1 MIEIRYDLGRDT
13 TVKLLRA
20 VGVAVVVLAAMGPSA
35 AADSAQSFRAEYSIS
50 YLGLTLARSNFES
63 TIDDKSFRLQG
74 SLSSAGIAEMF
85 DDTKGTTSASGSFV
99 RGLARPDTFAADYT
113 TGRKAKKI
121 VIGFAGG
128 SVSKTVNIPPPK
140 PRGQDWISVSA
151 SQLRGV
157 ADPLSATLVRADRLE
172 EVCGRTL
179 KVFDGEMRADLSLAL
194 AEKGPVSIGGYEG
207 DAVVCEARFLPVAGF
222 RKGHKSIEYLKNR
235 SKIRITFAPL
245 GTTGVYAPIRATIG
259 TRIGTITISA
269 RGLKQIR

>member
-1 MIEIRYDLGRDT
+1 MIEMQYDPCRDMI
-13 TVKLLRA
+13 VKLRAFGSAVVMLAA
-20 VGVAVVVLAAMGPSA
+20 VGPSVAAER
-35 AADSAQSFRAEYSIS
+35 AQSFRAEYSIS

-99 RGLARPDTFAADYT
+99 GGLARPDAFTADYT

-128 SVSKTVNIPPPK
+128 SVSKTLNIPPPK
-140 PRGQDWISVSA
+140 PRGEDWIAVGA
-151 SQLRGV
+151 NQLRGV
-157 ADPLSATLVRADRLE
+157 ADPLSATLVRADSLE

-179 KVFDGEMRADLSLAL
+179 KVFDGEMRADLALAL

-207 DAVVCEARFLPVAGF
+207 EAVVCEARFLPVAGF

-269 RGLKQIR
+269 RGMKQIR